1 MATMPLTEP
10 IGADGVAELRAEND
24 RHRRLLLQLR
34 TLLLTVSADLTQAD
48 WRDLGPHRLT
58 LETVQARDQEL
69 AHKVDLALEAIGR
82 GGGGPP

>member
-34 TLLLTVSADLTQAD
+34 TLLLTVSADLSWAK
-48 WRDLGPHRLT
+48 WRDLGHHRLT
-58 LETVQARDQEL
+58 LEAVEARDQDL
-69 AHKVDLALEAIGR
+69 AHKIDLALEAIR

>member
-24 RHRRLLLQLR
+24 RHRRLFLQLR
-34 TLLLTVSADLTQAD
+34 TLLLTVSADLTQPD

-69 AHKVDLALEAIGR
+69 AHKVDLALEAIR
-82 GGGGPP
+82 GVGGQP